1 MINKCAKLR
10 WVLVI
15 GLYIGGEG
23 WCQKPLEVTPCQLK
37 TDPPTYDHKVVR
49 VTGFVSHGFEDF
61 TLFDPRCPSWPGVWL
76 EYGGKTNS
84 LTVYLGGGKTQR
96 TRPKDLQI
104 EGIVVPLTLNKQF
117 EEFDKAIQPPF
128 HSGQQGAVL
137 RARLVGR
144 FFAGKRLE
152 LFEGKP
158 WGGFGHMSCCTLL
171 AIQEVET
178 SDTENHP
185 KLDYGS
191 SPDQP
196 ELDKAGC
203 RSRELLS
210 VDQSALLAWQ
220 REVDDGK
227 HSWATDDPK
236 RVAFDALSH
245 AGHVNMSSMK
255 NLKLSKEEQG
265 RKLYL
270 YQPDSSRLSYMVVVS
285 RPYWLSFYAHD
296 ANRVAWAA
304 TAAYESQCDTS
315 NSIQSRP
322 KGGRG

>member
-1 MINKCAKLR
+1 MISQCAKLL
-10 WVLVI
+10 WALVI
-15 GLYIGGEG
+15 GLCISSEG
-23 WCQKPLEVTPCQLK
+23 WCQKPVEATPCQLK
-37 TDPPTYDHKVVR
+37 TDPPTYNHKIIR
-49 VTGFVSHGFEDF
+49 VTGFVSHEFEDF

-76 EYGGKTNS
+76 EYGGRRSS

-104 EGIVVPLTLNKQF
+104 EGIVVPLTLNRQF

-128 HSGQQGAVL
+128 HSGKQGVVL
-137 RARLVGR
+137 RATLVGR

-152 LFEGKP
+152 FFEGKP

-178 SDTENHP
+178 SDTENHL
-185 KLDYGS
+185 KLDYGA

-196 ELDKAGC
+196 ELNKAGC
-203 RSRELLS
+203 GFRELLS
-210 VDQSALLAWQ
+210 VNQSALLAWQ

-227 HSWATDDPK
+227 HAWATDDPN

-245 AGHVNMSSMK
+245 VGHVNLSSLK
-255 NLKLSKEEQG
+255 NLKLSKEQQG
-265 RKLYL
+265 RKIYL
-270 YQPDSSRLSYMVVVS
+270 CRSNSGRLSYMVVVS

-296 ANRVAWAA
+296 ANRVAWTAI
-304 TAAYESQCDTS
+304 AAYESSCDTS
-315 NSIQSRP
+315 NPVTRP
-322 KGGRG
+322 KRGRG